1 MKQLSIII
9 PSFNSEDTINET
21 INSVIRSAE
30 CLDYEILVIDN
41 GSTDDTCN
49 LVNKINHPEVQLLH
63 TSRGRSK
70 ARNFGI
76 QKATG
81 KYLMLLDADDQIC
94 DGHLERGINYLDNHD
109 DFFSYIDDTLLLRGE
124 TMLGKATII
133 KDKAYSD
140 LVKENFIHISAP
152 IFRNMDIALF
162 DENLSFNEDWL
173 FWIQNLKDKK
183 MYVTNQHIG
192 SLKLITG
199 KNTMADPKMKSTRI
213 YVYSH
218 LDANELKKYVGIKR
232 LLIDMIWYKMYQ
244 KNFIE
249 LENDIRGKFTGI
261 YVLASL
267 IIKTPFARVLLE
279 KWVLKSETTLVYK
292 AI

>member
-1 MKQLSIII
+1 
-9 PSFNSEDTINET
+9 
-21 INSVIRSAE
+21 
-30 CLDYEILVIDN
+30 
-41 GSTDDTCN
+41 
-49 LVNKINHPEVQLLH
+49 
-63 TSRGRSK
+63 
-70 ARNFGI
+70 
-76 QKATG
+76 
-81 KYLMLLDADDQIC
+81 
-94 DGHLERGINYLDNHD
+94 
-109 DFFSYIDDTLLLRGE
+109 
-124 TMLGKATII
+124 MLGKATII